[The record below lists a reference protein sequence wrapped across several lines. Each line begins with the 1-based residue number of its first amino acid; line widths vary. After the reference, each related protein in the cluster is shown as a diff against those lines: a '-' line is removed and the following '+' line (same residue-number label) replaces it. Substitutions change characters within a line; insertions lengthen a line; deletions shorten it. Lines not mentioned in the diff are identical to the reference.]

1 MLNEVDP
8 AADRST
14 ANGSTFDFAY
24 NFRIVDESHLEV
36 LVDLVVKTLNVDYT
50 VSGVGDS
57 GGGTVSFIAAPAAN
71 TIVTRKR
78 KQPAAQPSDYQNA
91 EAFPSE
97 RMEKDL
103 DKLVMQI
110 QEIREQLHRGF
121 FLPKSSALS
130 DQGIDV
136 PTVGAFARGKSGGGI
151 DWATP
156 TNAGAL
162 SSPVAVAD
170 GGTGATT
177 AAGART
183 NLGIAAQTEIADTDF
198 RVIDDGD
205 PTKKLA
211 FQVSGI
217 TTVNT
222 RVWTVPDA
230 DITFPDVTTAGDLV
244 VASGAGVQ
252 TRLPVG
258 SAGTIPMSRAA
269 AALKLAYVAALNKA
283 IYGLTYANNGADAT
297 NDLDIAAGGC
307 MDATGAYWITVAAL
321 TKQSDVNWAVGTA
334 AGGLDTGAVGDSDYY
349 IWAIVRS
356 DTGVTDILFSLSS
369 TAPTMPANYDFK
381 RLIGWFKRVGGTI
394 VAFTTYE
401 TEGGGIELLWSSPTR
416 DINLANTLT
425 TARRTDAV
433 KVPLNVSTIA
443 HLNVSISDNT
453 NAVAIWVY
461 CPDHT
466 DLAPS
471 LTAAPLCNIARLTG
485 ATEMVSDLRVR
496 TSAAGLI
503 AARASVATVDLYAV
517 ATTGFTWTRRT

>member
-14 ANGSTFDFAY
+14 ANGSTYDFTY
-24 NFRIVDESHLEV
+24 TFRIVDESHLEV
-36 LVDLVVKTLNVDYT
+36 LVDLTVKTLNVDYT

-71 TIVTRKR
+71 TVVTRKR
-78 KQPAAQPSDYQNA
+78 KQPAAQTSDYQNA

-136 PTVGAFARGKSGGGI
+136 PTVGAFARGKTGGGI

-170 GGTGATT
+170 GGTGSTT

-183 NLGIAAQTEIADTDF
+183 NLGITTASEYLDTDF
-198 RVIDDGD
+198 RVKDDGD

-211 FQVSGI
+211 FEVSSI
-217 TTVNT
+217 TTLTT
-222 RVWTVPDA
+222 RSWTVPDA
-230 DITFPDVTTAGDLV
+230 DITFPNLTTAGDLV

-283 IYGLTYANNGADAT
+283 IYGLTYANNAGDAT

-321 TKQSDVNWAVGTA
+321 TKQSDVAWAVGTA
-334 AGGLDTGAVGDSDYY
+334 AGGLDTGAVGNSDYY

-401 TEGGGIELLWSSPTR
+401 TEGGGLEVLWTIPTR

-425 TARRTDAV
+425 TSRRTDAV
-433 KVPLNVSTIA
+433 KVPLNFSTTA
-443 HLNVSISDNT
+443 HLNVYVSEGAS
-453 NAVAIWVY
+453 AEIWIC
-461 CPDHT
+461 CPDQA
-466 DLAPS
+466 DAAPS
-471 LTAAPLCNIARLTG
+471 ASAAPLGNAQCVTNAN
-485 ATEMVSDLRVR
+485 EMTQLFVR

-503 AARASVATVDLYAV
+503 AARANVATINSYIV
-517 ATTGFTWTRRT
+517 ATMGFTWARRN

>member
-8 AADRST
+8 AANRST
-14 ANGSTFDFAY
+14 ANGSTFDFVY
-24 NFRIVDESHLEV
+24 TFRIVDESHLEV

-71 TIVTRKR
+71 SIVTRKR
-78 KQPAAQPSDYQNA
+78 KQPASQTSDYQNA

-183 NLGIAAQTEIADTDF
+183 NLGIAVVTEIADTDF
-198 RVIDDGD
+198 RIKDDGD

-211 FQVSGI
+211 FQVSAI
-217 TTVNT
+217 TPATT

-230 DITFPDVTTAGDLV
+230 PLTFPAIAAAGDLV
-244 VASGAGVQ
+244 IGSAANVQSVLTVGA
-252 TRLPVG
+252 
-258 SAGTIPMSRAA
+258 AGTIPMSRAA
-269 AALKLAYVAALNKA
+269 ASLKLAYVAALNKA

-321 TKQSDVNWAVGTA
+321 TKQSDVAWAVGTA
-334 AGGLDTGAVGDSDYY
+334 AGGLDTGAVGNSDYY

-401 TEGGGIELLWSSPTR
+401 TEGGGLDFLWSSPTL
-416 DINLANTLT
+416 DINLTNTLT

-433 KVPLNVSTIA
+433 KVPVNFSVIASLNVVLADAGGVGTSYI
-443 HLNVSISDNT
+443 
-453 NAVAIWVY
+453 Y
-461 CPDHT
+461 CPDQT

-471 LTAAPLCNIARLTG
+471 PTATPLFSNKVHNTNLTPNGAP
-485 ATEMVSDLRVR
+485 MFVR
-496 TSAAGLI
+496 TSATGTI
-503 AARASVATVDLYAV
+503 AARSEITIDAYRVVTL
-517 ATTGFTWTRRT
+517 GFTWARRN